1 MSLSGDDHQKLVELC
16 SLTYKEQLVWF
27 LNAFW
32 TTIGERDAEHFWDY
46 QRKCSEL
53 DLQHRQA
60 GSALDE
66 MNAHVFLEHFKET
79 MTVRAMRE
87 RLRES
92 GAIGA
97 TERPKNVPITHI
109 LLFKYGVN
117 WHELVNA
124 TQGDNKEEI
133 AEAQRRLEAVQTA
146 FREAEARA
154 QEAAAAVR
162 EATARE
168 AAAYKSEE
176 DARVRES
183 EAEAAKAELEVALAE
198 VKAQEDAYNAKTQ
211 DLTQKSESGSIV
223 ARNKAK
229 NELAQHLGEDPLP
242 LRRAKITA
250 EAAVKKADRTRAAAA
265 AAREAAARDA
275 KAATEARTESERAKA
290 AAEEAVDEAQRQV
303 GEAEQYLNEV
313 KRKPGQAMGALW
325 WIERELHEA
334 KAYLPES
341 KGGYR
346 KPK

>member
-124 TQGDNKEEI
+124 TQGDNKEEV

-154 QEAAAAVR
+154 QEAAAALQ
-162 EATARE
+162 EAKKSEADARARE
-168 AAAYKSEE
+168 A
-176 DARVRES
+176 
-183 EAEAAKAELEVALAE
+183 EAQAAKAELEAALAE

-265 AAREAAARDA
+265 AAREAAERF
-275 KAATEARTESERAKA
+275 AAESEKAKA